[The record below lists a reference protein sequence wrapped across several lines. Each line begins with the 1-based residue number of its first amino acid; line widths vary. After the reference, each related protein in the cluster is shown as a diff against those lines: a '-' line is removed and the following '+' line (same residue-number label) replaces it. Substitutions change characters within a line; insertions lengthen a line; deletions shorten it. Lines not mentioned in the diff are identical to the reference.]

1 MADIR
6 LYVCTRLIWLSGEP
20 YLFARVWESIRFMPV
35 LSWLPDGCTPLPLLG
50 AIAVYY
56 IYYILL
62 SMICGVLIKEANRFA
77 S

>member
-6 LYVCTRLIWLSGEP
+6 LYVCTRVIWLSGEP

-35 LSWLPDGCTPLPLLG
+35 LSWPSDGCTPLPRLG
-50 AIAVYY
+50 AIAV
-56 IYYILL
+56 YYILL
-62 SMICGVLIKEANRFA
+62 SMICGVLIGRGKEANLFA